1 MLFWE
6 WPLKKIC
13 KNVYKMALWE
23 SLVNISES
31 GVWGLEYLQLYIILI
46 CYHVTQVLHLLFV
59 ILGNQYFANTVSSFK
74 TYWHKVVQSIDTLF

>member
-31 GVWGLEYLQLYIILI
+31 GVWGLEYL
-46 CYHVTQVLHLLFV
+46 
-59 ILGNQYFANTVSSFK
+59 
-74 TYWHKVVQSIDTLF
+74 